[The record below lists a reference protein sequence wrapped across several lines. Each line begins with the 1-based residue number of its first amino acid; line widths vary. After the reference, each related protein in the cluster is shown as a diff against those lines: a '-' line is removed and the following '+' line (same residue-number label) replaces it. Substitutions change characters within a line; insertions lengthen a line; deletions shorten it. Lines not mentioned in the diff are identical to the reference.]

1 MDSHEKLQAKRMMAT
16 MQQRSKELSAEAA
29 DSKVRRK
36 EKPSVKAED
45 LLPQLPQKTASEGQP
60 SDKVIKAQDKQ
71 SLTDLV
77 QAMAVKRHARR
88 GGVANRS
95 SAVEKPALRQIL
107 RSSQAGPS
115 AETEASGSAEV
126 AAEATSSAAPATFN
140 SNINN
145 SNSNSN
151 NSNATA
157 SLAADL
163 ASPILTFLY
172 PAPDTPRAEAA
183 TFLTAE
189 SSDTPAVA
197 PELEAIPEFTHEVE
211 SETISETA
219 VNSIEATGD
228 ELLPTNPDATTTT
241 QLEPALAPAED
252 H

>member
-1 MDSHEKLQAKRMMAT
+1 AKRMMAT

-151 NSNATA
+151 SNNSNATA

-183 TFLTAE
+183 AVLTAE